1 MEQRQCVLLV
11 GDRKWCKKS
20 LVQLLIGFDPTQVIC
35 FSEQELSSS
44 QTLLQ
49 KQAKTKLGHEF
60 DVVVFDALVSI
71 CPDSL
76 GISIGTIKAG
86 GLLVLCMPILIA
98 DDLWMK
104 RFRKVTYDYVT
115 ETEGFYKVEQGD
127 ILPLI
132 SIPEQVV
139 NDLKNCERG
148 DQLKAVEAIY
158 KVVYGHRRRPL
169 VLSADRG
176 RGKSAALG
184 IAAARLLRDGKRNI
198 LVSAPS
204 LAIAATVFKHAS
216 LLLPEATVSEG
227 LICLLGA
234 EIRFIAPDALIKT
247 TAVVDLL
254 LVDEAAAIPSVMLEK
269 MLEQYSRIIFSTTLH
284 GYEGTGQ
291 GFSVR
296 FKQLLDQRSPGWRA
310 YHLDKPIRWLEDDQ
324 LEAMSFDALLL
335 NAEPVQKKLVLTA
348 TIEQCVLEKLDRE
361 YLIENDSLLRELFG
375 LMVLAHY
382 RTRPSDLKILIDH
395 EGMSIYVV
403 RYQGHIVGSA
413 WVVNEGGLSAY
424 VAQGVYQGERRL
436 AGHLLPQ
443 SLISHAG
450 LKSAGTLR
458 YRRLVRIVVHPE
470 LQRRRLGTA
479 LIERVFDDCVE
490 DNIDLLGASFGAE
503 VGLIEYWHHA
513 DFRAVRL
520 GSQRDDVGGCHSMMM
535 MKAPSKKGAE
545 VLSKLCGRFQV
556 QWPLL
561 LSTQFKALDTFLVL
575 KISSLE
581 GMQTQLLPD
590 WDWQDVNSFAH
601 SLRTYESC
609 QISLIKFTGTI
620 LYNTT
625 MLAALSSRQQ
635 QLLVLLLIQQ
645 QPLVNVVQKLS
656 YTGKKELLLA
666 LRETISLL
674 ISFSGYADLYSS
686 R

>member
-35 FSEQELSSS
+35 FSKQELSSS
-44 QTLLQ
+44 LTLPQ

-86 GLLVLCMPILIA
+86 GLLILCMPILIA

-104 RFRKVTYDYVT
+104 RFRKVTYDYVA

-234 EIRFIAPDALIKT
+234 EIRFIC
-247 TAVVDLL
+247 LL
-254 LVDEAAAIPSVMLEK
+254 YTSPSP
-269 MLEQYSRIIFSTTLH
+269 R
-284 GYEGTGQ
+284 
-291 GFSVR
+291 
-296 FKQLLDQRSPGWRA
+296 
-310 YHLDKPIRWLEDDQ
+310 
-324 LEAMSFDALLL
+324 
-335 NAEPVQKKLVLTA
+335 
-348 TIEQCVLEKLDRE
+348 
-361 YLIENDSLLRELFG
+361 DS
-375 LMVLAHY
+375 
-382 RTRPSDLKILIDH
+382 
-395 EGMSIYVV
+395 
-403 RYQGHIVGSA
+403 
-413 WVVNEGGLSAY
+413 
-424 VAQGVYQGERRL
+424 
-436 AGHLLPQ
+436 
-443 SLISHAG
+443 
-450 LKSAGTLR
+450 
-458 YRRLVRIVVHPE
+458 
-470 LQRRRLGTA
+470 
-479 LIERVFDDCVE
+479 
-490 DNIDLLGASFGAE
+490 
-503 VGLIEYWHHA
+503 
-513 DFRAVRL
+513 
-520 GSQRDDVGGCHSMMM
+520 
-535 MKAPSKKGAE
+535 
-545 VLSKLCGRFQV
+545 
-556 QWPLL
+556 
-561 LSTQFKALDTFLVL
+561 
-575 KISSLE
+575 
-581 GMQTQLLPD
+581 
-590 WDWQDVNSFAH
+590 
-601 SLRTYESC
+601 
-609 QISLIKFTGTI
+609 
-620 LYNTT
+620 
-625 MLAALSSRQQ
+625 
-635 QLLVLLLIQQ
+635 
-645 QPLVNVVQKLS
+645 
-656 YTGKKELLLA
+656 
-666 LRETISLL
+666 
-674 ISFSGYADLYSS
+674 
-686 R
+686 

>member
-11 GDRKWCKKS
+11 GDLKWCKKS
-20 LVQLLIGFDPTQVIC
+20 LVKLLIDFDPTQVIC
-35 FSEQELSSS
+35 FSKQELSSS
-44 QTLLQ
+44 LTLPQ

-86 GLLVLCMPILIA
+86 GLLILCMPILIV

-115 ETEGFYKVEQGD
+115 KTEGFYKVEQGD
-127 ILPLI
+127 ILPLL

-254 LVDEAAAIPSVMLEK
+254 LVDEAAAIPAIMLEK

-296 FKQLLDQRSPGWRA
+296 FKQLLDQRSPGWKA

-361 YLIENDSLLRELFG
+361 YLIENDLLLRELFG

-413 WVVNEGGLSAY
+413 WVANEGGFSAN

-436 AGHLLPQ
+436 AGNLLPQ

-470 LQRRRLGTA
+470 LQRRRLGTE
-479 LIERVFDDCVE
+479 LLERVFDDCAE
-490 DNIDLLGASFGAE
+490 GNIDLLGASFGAE
-503 VGLIEYWHHA
+503 IGLIEYWHQA
-513 DFRAVRL
+513 GFRAVRL

-535 MKAPSKKGAE
+535 MKASSKKGAE
-545 VLSKLCGRFQV
+545 VLAKLCGRFQV
-556 QWPLL
+556 QWPVL
-561 LSTQFKALDTFLVL
+561 LSTQFKGLDTFLVL

-581 GMQTQLLPD
+581 GMKAELIPD
-590 WDWQDVNSFAH
+590 WDWQDVTSFAH

-620 LYNTT
+620 LYNTA

-645 QPLVNVVQKLS
+645 QPLVNVVHKLS

-666 LRETISLL
+666 LREAISLL
-674 ISFSGYADLYSS
+674 ISFSGYSDLYSS

>member
-11 GDRKWCKKS
+11 GDWKWCKKS

-86 GLLVLCMPILIA
+86 GLLILCMPILIV

-115 ETEGFYKVEQGD
+115 KTEGFYKVEQGD
-127 ILPLI
+127 ILPLL

-254 LVDEAAAIPSVMLEK
+254 LVDEAAAIPAVMLEK

-470 LQRRRLGTA
+470 LQRRRLGTE
-479 LIERVFDDCVE
+479 LLERVFDDCAE
-490 DNIDLLGASFGAE
+490 GNIDLLGASFGAE
-503 VGLIEYWHHA
+503 IGLIEYWHQA
-513 DFRAVRL
+513 GFRAVRL

-535 MKAPSKKGAE
+535 MKASSKKGAE
-545 VLSKLCGRFQV
+545 VLAKLCGRFQV
-556 QWPLL
+556 QWPVL
-561 LSTQFKALDTFLVL
+561 LSTQFKGLDTFLVL
-575 KISSLE
+575 KISNLE
-581 GMQTQLLPD
+581 GMKAELIPD
-590 WDWQDVNSFAH
+590 WDWQDVTSFAH

-609 QISLIKFTGTI
+609 QISLIKFAGTI
-620 LYNTT
+620 LYNTA

-645 QPLVNVVQKLS
+645 QPLVNVVHKLS

-666 LRETISLL
+666 LREAISLL
-674 ISFSGYADLYSS
+674 ISFSGYSDLYSP